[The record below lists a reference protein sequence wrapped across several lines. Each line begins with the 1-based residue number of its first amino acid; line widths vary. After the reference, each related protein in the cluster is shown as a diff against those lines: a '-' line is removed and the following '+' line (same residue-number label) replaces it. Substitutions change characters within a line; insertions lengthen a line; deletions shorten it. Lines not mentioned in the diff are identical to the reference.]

1 MDEEN
6 TKVENSNNQK
16 ESKNDENPKKDGFFK
31 NVWMSIT
38 KIEKYPD
45 MAARGVGKAISYLA
59 KIVAILTI
67 ILCLGM
73 LYQTHNLLKQGI
85 DYLQNNFPDF
95 SYKDGILD
103 VSSDK
108 DVQISAEDSV
118 IGEVIV
124 DTKTEDEAQI
134 NQYTTQVENAG
145 GGIIV
150 LRDRVIIKNASVAG
164 IVSYQYKDTLESMGI
179 TELNKQDVINYA
191 NSSSIISLYVSVFI
205 TMFVYAFIIYFI
217 TTLSNAILLSFFGFI
232 TTWLARIKMRYVAI
246 FNMSVYALTLS
257 VILNM
262 LYIAVN
268 IFIPFT
274 MEYFQVMYVAVAAIY
289 LVAAIMILK
298 TDFMKKQIELMK
310 IAEAQEMVK
319 KELEERERKQKEEK
333 EREDRRRKDKEEE
346 EKKKKEQG
354 QEENG
359 TGGEPQGV

>member
-108 DVQISAEDSV
+108 VVQISAEDSV

-150 LRDRVIIKNASVAG
+150 LKDRVIIKNASVAG

-191 NSSSIISLYVSVFI
+191 NSSNSLEGKRLTPDELEHLIEDIKNGKNDESFL
-205 TMFVYAFIIYFI
+205 YAVVKM
-217 TTLSNAILLSFFGFI
+217 
-232 TTWLARIKMRYVAI
+232 IK
-246 FNMSVYALTLS
+246 
-257 VILNM
+257 
-262 LYIAVN
+262 
-268 IFIPFT
+268 
-274 MEYFQVMYVAVAAIY
+274 
-289 LVAAIMILK
+289 
-298 TDFMKKQIELMK
+298 KKEHR
-310 IAEAQEMVK
+310 ED
-319 KELEERERKQKEEK
+319 ELEEAEVKVYGKNR
-333 EREDRRRKDKEEE
+333 
-346 EKKKKEQG
+346 
-354 QEENG
+354 
-359 TGGEPQGV
+359 